1 MDKLL
6 EQIEQ
11 CLYDLKHN
19 SNHPLK
25 YEVREA
31 IREVELALQNLIQI
45 VNKFQGEN
53 NDGSRDTATR

>member
-19 SNHPLK
+19 SNHQLK
-25 YEVREA
+25 YEIRVA
-31 IREVELALQNLIQI
+31 ISEVELALQNLIRI
-45 VNKFQGEN
+45 VK
-53 NDGSRDTATR
+53 

>member
-1 MDKLL
+1 MDELL

-19 SNHPLK
+19 SKQSLK

-31 IREVELALQNLIQI
+31 ISEVELALQNLIRI
-45 VNKFQGEN
+45 VK
-53 NDGSRDTATR
+53 